1 MTTMKQRAAARR
13 NIKKAQAANR
23 RHGGRRKSHRSGR
36 SSAGASH
43 TVGIGSAYTTA
54 KTTTQVLAP
63 GVDLVTHLKGQTAS
77 GAVADLR
84 YHAVSQEYAFGLGS
98 AIVQTW
104 ADKKIGQAAALSRG
118 SITAWAAEA
127 IPIID
132 VVNTARSSRDPRVL
146 FSRYNLTAN
155 GYSPVDQSFH
165 APLVYGGVKYGLGVA
180 RKLASRTR
188 ILAPVK
194 KGLHMLGA
202 TV

>member
-23 RHGGRRKSHRSGR
+23 RHGGRKSHRSGR

-43 TVGIGSAYTTA
+43 TIGIGSAYTTA

-165 APLVYGGVKYGLGVA
+165 APLVYGGVKYSLGVA
-180 RKLASRTR
+180 RKLVSKTR
-188 ILAPVK
+188 ILNPVK
-194 KGLHMLGA
+194 KGLNMVGL